1 LWALLGWTRRQIRYK
16 FFNSTPTTNYNP
28 TLTSETF
35 GGVMLGNL
43 NASDADGDQL
53 TYTVTSGPTKGT
65 VVVASDGSFVYTPT
79 DTTGVYTTG
88 LTDTFTVKVDDS
100 VGNPFHLHGLATLFS
115 PEGGA
120 STQAA
125 VSVTVKPVSTL
136 ATPDQLRL
144 EQLAML
150 IVNTPAVQQA
160 KATIRAQWI
169 TQAQQS
175 FALIGGPDAKSMAL
189 LDQAVDEYAYALAQ
203 QVAMNDP
210 TRPAVLAML
219 LPPHQW
225 FDTDVDGG
233 RFNPDNPDTIYR
245 GIAVNSESSYVIT
258 GQFYGAR
265 PVDLNFGVYAD
276 ISAAVPISNLSGNDL
291 VVNPDGSFTI
301 TVDSSPTAPGQTN
314 HLQLTPNAQQI
325 FIRDT
330 MSDVTTQTPPAL
342 QVVRISGPAPTTAPT
357 LDQMAAQTAQLTV
370 TASNVLHVL
379 GTRLMTSNP
388 TTGALRAPNTLTPAL
403 QLPGTLLTQK
413 QSAGYFS
420 LTDDQAIVITI
431 DPGTAKYFI
440 VPVGNIWLTTDNYWD
455 DQTSLNNAQA
465 TSNPDGTY
473 TLVLSPTDPGVA
485 NWIDTGGLNQ
495 GILPIRFQNI
505 DPNTTTVPTL
515 SAQTVTLDQLASVL
529 PATTEYVTP
538 EERAAQL
545 AARNYGYERR
555 YAPFPQG

>member
-1 LWALLGWTRRQIRYK
+1 
-16 FFNSTPTTNYNP
+16 
-28 TLTSETF
+28 
-35 GGVMLGNL
+35 
-43 NASDADGDQL
+43 
-53 TYTVTSGPTKGT
+53 
-65 VVVASDGSFVYTPT
+65 
-79 DTTGVYTTG
+79 
-88 LTDTFTVKVDDS
+88 
-100 VGNPFHLHGLATLFS
+100 
-115 PEGGA
+115 
-120 STQAA
+120 
-125 VSVTVKPVSTL
+125 
-136 ATPDQLRL
+136 
-144 EQLAML
+144 
-150 IVNTPAVQQA
+150 
-160 KATIRAQWI
+160 
-169 TQAQQS
+169 
-175 FALIGGPDAKSMAL
+175 
-189 LDQAVDEYAYALAQ
+189 
-203 QVAMNDP
+203 
-210 TRPAVLAML
+210 
-219 LPPHQW
+219 
-225 FDTDVDGG
+225 
-233 RFNPDNPDTIYR
+233 
-245 GIAVNSESSYVIT
+245 VIT